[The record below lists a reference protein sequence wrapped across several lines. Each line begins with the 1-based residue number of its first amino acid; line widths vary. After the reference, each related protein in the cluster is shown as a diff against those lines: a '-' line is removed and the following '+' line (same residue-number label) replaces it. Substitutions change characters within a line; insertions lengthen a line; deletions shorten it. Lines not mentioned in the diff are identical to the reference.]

1 MRAWIAILLLTGTA
15 HATARSVTLLG
26 VSGVGGPHF
35 AELLEEDLGDLYE
48 LVPGEVYHRTAER
61 LDKRSASPE
70 DVRTVATH
78 LRIDAIVA
86 GAIGG
91 EGRARRLV
99 IVVREG
105 VSGRVMARGRY
116 DLSGR
121 TLPLIRERV
130 VGDIVRVLE
139 RVRSIPKGGQPI
151 AEAPGGEE
159 PEPEPAPAPVEGD
172 IEPTVTV
179 TKTPPRS
186 ELTWRGVIAGV
197 GPALAT
203 RHLSFDQGQA
213 PGYSGGTVNGIRADG
228 AVFPLALSTELAE
241 EHPALASFG
250 LEGSYEHI
258 FTFTSTTAAGGQAT
272 GFGSRWFVFFVGRI
286 PLGHKARGGFL
297 TLETG
302 YQQVN
307 WGSKSAAEIGVP
319 DVSYGLVDAG
329 LRWQHELGTR
339 FAVFDLRVAYQYMA
353 SGGDITSAAQYGNAN
368 GNGVDLDVGLTAWP
382 VRWLWLKLGA
392 RYTPIVLKFA
402 ASGAHFAKRALDQ
415 FVDGTLEVGF
425 AL

>member
-1 MRAWIAILLLTGTA
+1 MRQLILILALAGTA

-35 AELLEEDLGDLYE
+35 AELLEQDLGDLYD

-61 LDKRSASPE
+61 MNMRSASLE
-70 DVRTVATH
+70 DVRTVATT
-78 LRIDAIVA
+78 LRIDAIIA

-91 EGRARRLV
+91 EGRTRRLV
-99 IVVREG
+99 IVIREG
-105 VSGRVMARGRY
+105 VSGRVVARGRY

-130 VGDIVRVLE
+130 VSDMVRVLE

-151 AEAPGGEE
+151 AEAPPTAEE
-159 PEPEPAPAPVEGD
+159 EMTPAPAESGGD
-172 IEPTVTV
+172 VEPTVTV
-179 TKTPPRS
+179 TKAPPKS
-186 ELTWRGVIAGV
+186 ELTWRGLIAGV
-197 GPALAT
+197 GPAIAT
-203 RHLSFDQGQA
+203 RHLSFDQSQA
-213 PGYSGGTVNGIRADG
+213 PGYGGGTVFGIRATG
-228 AVFPLALSTELAE
+228 AVFPLALSSELAE
-241 EHPALASFG
+241 AHPALASFG

-258 FTFTSTTAAGGQAT
+258 FNYTSSSATGGQAA
-272 GFGSRWFVFFVGRI
+272 GFGSRWYVFFVGRI

-297 TLETG
+297 TVETG

-307 WGSKSAAEIGVP
+307 WGSKSTADIGVP

-329 LRWQHELGTR
+329 LRYEHELGTR
-339 FAVFDLRVAYQYMA
+339 FAVFNLRLAYQYMA

-368 GNGVDLDVGLTAWP
+368 GNGVDLDVGITAWP
-382 VRWLWLKLGA
+382 VRWLWLRLGA
-392 RYTPIVLKFA
+392 RYTPIVLNFA
-402 ASGAHFAKRALDQ
+402 AAGAHFAKSATDQ